1 VPGPAE
7 LLRKIGLF
15 ESLSQRQIQRLA
27 VSLKERN
34 LSKGDVILSE
44 GKSGIG
50 FFVIGEGT
58 VTYNVHGKD
67 VGTGGPGDYFG
78 EIALIDDRPR
88 MATVTAATDVTIY
101 AMTRWEFRGL
111 SEEHPD
117 IASGLRQV
125 MAKRESTED

>member
-1 VPGPAE
+1 
-7 LLRKIGLF
+7 
-15 ESLSQRQIQRLA
+15 
-27 VSLKERN
+27 
-34 LSKGDVILSE
+34 
-44 GKSGIG
+44 
-50 FFVIGEGT
+50 
-58 VTYNVHGKD
+58 
-67 VGTGGPGDYFG
+67 
-78 EIALIDDRPR
+78 